1 MIVFIYRLKKCNV
14 FVTYENDLCF
24 IMKQKIGGILMKNPK
39 TLLII
44 DYTNDFVDTS
54 GALTTGKPGQKSN
67 LKF

>member
-1 MIVFIYRLKKCNV
+1 
-14 FVTYENDLCF
+14 
-24 IMKQKIGGILMKNPK
+24 MKNPK

-44 DYTNDFVDTS
+44 DYTNNFVDTS